1 MSPTPAK
8 TRPGR
13 KPRRSGTVAAA
24 RSRRARTPWVIAAV
38 VAAALAALFLIY
50 HSATPATGTTSPANA
65 GNDRYSIGSPGVGA
79 TAPDFALPNVTGHPT
94 GAPSAR
100 LADYRG
106 KTVLLY
112 FHEGL
117 GCQPCWN
124 QIRDLQNR
132 PDLLKSLGVDQLL
145 TITTGPADLV
155 AEKMADDKL
164 TVPALVDPDLTV
176 SRSYQA
182 NQYGMMGTDRDGH
195 TFVLVGPDGHIQWR
209 ADYGGMPNYTM
220 YVTPDQLAAD
230 LRAGRAKS

>member
-8 TRPGR
+8 TRPSR

-24 RSRRARTPWVIAAV
+24 RSRRARTPWVIVAV

-50 HSATPATGTTSPANA
+50 HSA
-65 GNDRYSIGSPGVGA
+65 
-79 TAPDFALPNVTGHPT
+79 
-94 GAPSAR
+94 
-100 LADYRG
+100 
-106 KTVLLY
+106 
-112 FHEGL
+112 
-117 GCQPCWN
+117 
-124 QIRDLQNR
+124 
-132 PDLLKSLGVDQLL
+132 

-230 LRAGRAKS
+230 LR